1 MEGKD
6 VQSMRMTEKMILIGF
21 GLAVLF
27 WIVESLMASFVFQKG
42 DFASQ
47 ILSAEPYLL
56 WMYCLVLCI
65 LIIFGS
71 YAQVIILRLK
81 STEEALRESEAKY
94 STLVE
99 HANDGVVIVQDD
111 LCKFANKAMGEISGY
126 STEKIIDMPFSQI
139 LAPESADLV
148 AKMNELNTTEQKIP
162 VTYEVTIQRDD
173 GTTKDVEISASIIQ
187 YNGKSAGMGIAR
199 DITERKLAEQKLKE
213 QAQELER
220 SNAELEQFAYV
231 ASHDLQE
238 PLRMVASYVRLL
250 ERRYKGKL
258 DSDADD
264 FIFFAVD
271 GATRMHHLI
280 NDLLT
285 YSRVGTHGK
294 HFEETDTTEAVNQAL
309 VNLQTTIQDNQAEVI
324 YNGLPKVYA
333 DSSQLVQLFQNL
345 ISNAIKFCDKQPPH
359 VQISSRQEGN
369 QWVFSVQDNGIGMDM
384 KYSDRIFVIF
394 QRLHDKTESSGTG
407 IGLAICKKIVERHNG
422 NIWVDSEEG
431 KGSTF
436 NFTIPTIGGKQ

>member
-1 MEGKD
+1 MEGKE
-6 VQSMRMTEKMILIGF
+6 VQSMRMTEKMIIIGF

-27 WIVESLMASFVFQKG
+27 WIIESLMASFVFRKG
-42 DFASQ
+42 DFVSQ

-81 STEEALRESEAKY
+81 NTEEALRESEVKY

-99 HANDGVVIVQDD
+99 HAKDGVVIVQDD
-111 LCKFANKAMGEISGY
+111 VCKFANKAMEEISGY
-126 STEKIIDMPFSQI
+126 STEKTIDMPFSHI
-139 LAPESADLV
+139 LAPESSDLA
-148 AKMNELNTTEQKIP
+148 AKMHESNTDEQKP
-162 VTYEVTIQRDD
+162 PLTYEATIQRAD
-173 GTTKDVEISASIIQ
+173 GTTKEVEISASIIQ

-199 DITERKLAEQKLKE
+199 DITERKYAEQKLKE

-238 PLRMVASYVRLL
+238 PLRMVASYVKLL

-264 FIFFAVD
+264 FIYFAVD
-271 GATRMHHLI
+271 GATRMHRLI

-294 HFEETDTTEAVNQAL
+294 SFEDIDSAEAMQQAL
-309 VNLQTTIQDNQAEVI
+309 NNLQTTIQESDAEVV
-324 YNGLPKVYA
+324 YDSLPKVYA

-345 ISNAIKFCDKQPPH
+345 ISNAIKFCDKQSPKVH
-359 VQISSRQEGN
+359 ISSKQEDN
-369 QWVFSVQDNGIGMDM
+369 QWVFSVQDNGIGIDL

-394 QRLHDKTESSGTG
+394 QRLHEKTEYSGTG
-407 IGLAICKKIVERHNG
+407 IGLAICKKIVERHKG
-422 NIWVDSEEG
+422 SIWIDSELGEG
-431 KGSTF
+431 TTF
-436 NFTIPTIGGKQ
+436 NFTIPTTGGSQ